1 MNEEEKRIN
10 ELIRKGDETVF
21 ATLFVTYYGELCN
34 YGSAFVDRSEA
45 EDIVARIFASFW
57 EKRRSLNVT
66 DSIRSFLYT
75 SVRNACLNE
84 IRKGRSRKAYQDY
97 IYKRLQN
104 IYDNPDE
111 GDLKEISTILK
122 ETLEDLSKSQRTAF
136 ELSRFRDMSY
146 KEIAE
151 AMGVSVKS
159 VEYYISLSLMKIRE
173 KMRDFFS

>member
-1 MNEEEKRIN
+1 M
-10 ELIRKGDETVF
+10 VSF
-21 ATLFVTYYGELCN
+21 ATM
-34 YGSAFVDRSEA
+34 AFVDRSEA

-84 IRKGRSRKAYQDY
+84 IRKGRSRKSYQDY

>member
-1 MNEEEKRIN
+1 MNEEEKRII
-10 ELIRKGDETVF
+10 ELIRKGV
-21 ATLFVTYYGELCN
+21 
-34 YGSAFVDRSEA
+34 
-45 EDIVARIFASFW
+45 
-57 EKRRSLNVT
+57 NVT

-84 IRKGRSRKAYQDY
+84 IRKGRSRMAYQDY

-159 VEYYISLSLMKIRE
+159 VEYYISSALMKIRE